1 MSKETKKKFK
11 NNKLQITE
19 ETETICLTEILSEN
33 DFHTADSNFDTAI
46 KFLQRKKDILNK
58 DFNRDEQKI
67 KVNYTLKAF
76 AEEGAYAVHQAVVA
90 KYGQLDMNNKTGPS
104 MDRLPEL
111 IDVKLPDGSS
121 VKVPWG
127 IVSLP
132 SFDDDSTVEMSYDS
146 EDHLFKIIG
155 TVKNKYTKELQEL
168 VDSVQKNLDLNS
180 IYKGNAITL
189 SFDDDG
195 YYLEPEFMDLSN
207 IDESKIVLSKS
218 AQEDLTPIFVRI
230 EKTEEC
236 IKSGL
241 DLKYGALMEGIYG
254 TGKTLAAS
262 YVAKKATANKWTY
275 IYLKDCKYTAEALK
289 ICEQYIHGGT
299 GVVLFTEDIDQAL
312 RGERDSD
319 MQEIL
324 NTMDGVDTKCKPI
337 ISIFTTNHIEKI
349 EPTFMRGKRIGGLIS
364 LGALD
369 EETAERFIKVMV
381 PSKEAGIAITAS
393 EAKAAAKHLEG
404 IVPAFAAEAIDKA
417 KIFMLGRS
425 TNKMNAE
432 DIRKAA
438 ESYKKQ
444 IIHSAMKEKVNEYN
458 ELSDALGIV
467 GKHLSGG
474 DNPVGDEM
482 FEYLKKI
489 AYSTYNRFNLDRKK

>member
-1 MSKETKKKFK
+1 MSKTTKFK
-11 NNKLQITE
+11 NTKLECTE
-19 ETETICLTEILSEN
+19 ETEQISLTEILNGN

-46 KFLQRKKDILNK
+46 KFLQRKREILNK
-58 DFNRDEQKI
+58 DFKREEQKVKI
-67 KVNYTLKAF
+67 NYTLKAF
-76 AEEGAYAVHQAVVA
+76 PEEGAYAVHQAVIA
-90 KYGQLDMNNKTGPS
+90 KYGHLDMNKTGPS
-104 MDRLPEL
+104 GDRLPEL
-111 IDVKLPDGSS
+111 IDVKLPNGSS

-127 IVSLP
+127 VVSLP

-146 EDHLFKIIG
+146 ECHEFKIIG
-155 TVKNKYTKELQEL
+155 TIKNKYTTELQEL
-168 VDSVQKNLDLNS
+168 IDNVQKQLDLHS
-180 IYKGNAITL
+180 IYKGTAL
-189 SFDDDG
+189 SLEFDEDG
-195 YYLEPEFMDLSN
+195 YYLSPEFMDLSN
-207 IDESKIVLSKS
+207 IDESKIVLSKG

-236 IKSGL
+236 VKAGL

-262 YVAKKATANKWTY
+262 FIAKKAIANKWTY

-312 RGERDSD
+312 RGERDAD
-319 MQEIL
+319 MQDIL

-364 LGALD
+364 LGPLD

-381 PSKEAGIAITAS
+381 PSSDANISITS
-393 EAKAAAKHLEG
+393 DEAKIAAQYLAG

-425 TNKMNAE
+425 TNEMNAE

-444 IIHSAMKEKVNEYN
+444 ISHASMKEQKNQYQ
-458 ELSDALGIV
+458 ELSNALAVV
-467 GKHLSGG
+467 GKHLADGE
-474 DNPVGDEM
+474 NAPPVSDEH
-482 FEYLKKI
+482 FEYLKRI
-489 AYSTYNRFNLDRKK
+489 AASTYNRFSLDRRKS